1 MILKLKSWY
10 LHDGMALHAAATRRT
25 RLLLHLLLP
34 PHRMLSADA

>member
-10 LHDGMALHAAATRRT
+10 LHDGMALLAAAT

-34 PHRMLSADA
+34 PHCMLSADA

>member
-10 LHDGMALHAAATRRT
+10 LHDWMALLAAAGAT